1 MYGEQISGTE
11 EGKESHMN
19 WHQVGLNY
27 DLPNCT
33 KLHVTVVYQGNL
45 KGDMVTPDVQPLHSV
60 F

>member
-1 MYGEQISGTE
+1 MGRR
-11 EGKESHMN
+11 KEKKVVN

-45 KGDMVTPDVQPLHSV
+45 KGDMVTPDMQPLHSV

>member
-1 MYGEQISGTE
+1 ME

-45 KGDMVTPDVQPLHSV
+45 KGDMVAPDMQPLHSV